1 MCVVNLRMRLNM
13 QTAVISEPTKTPTS
27 TASHTLVR
35 TPDVETITQLVHGF
49 YGDVRQDPLLGPV
62 FDKALHGRWDGH
74 LQRLVDFWSTVA
86 LGTRSFK
93 GDVFGKHMAL
103 EGVTPAHFAAW
114 VGLWQRH
121 TNRLFVP
128 DVAHDLQVA
137 AHGIARNLFRGY
149 FGNDPAF
156 ASPRDDDNGNSAG
169 DVQA

>member
-1 MCVVNLRMRLNM
+1 MTLNM
-13 QTAVISEPTKTPTS
+13 PLSGAPEAHAP
-27 TASHTLVR
+27 AS
-35 TPDVETITQLVHGF
+35 VESITQLVHGF

-62 FDKALHGRWDGH
+62 FEKALHGQWDAH

-114 VGLWQRH
+114 VGLWQQH
-121 TNRLFVP
+121 TSRLLAP
-128 DVAHDLQVA
+128 EVAHDLQVA

-149 FGNDPAF
+149 FGNGPGF
-156 ASPRDDDNGNSAG
+156 VQPREEHGGHGAQPSGSEGAQQG
-169 DVQA
+169 